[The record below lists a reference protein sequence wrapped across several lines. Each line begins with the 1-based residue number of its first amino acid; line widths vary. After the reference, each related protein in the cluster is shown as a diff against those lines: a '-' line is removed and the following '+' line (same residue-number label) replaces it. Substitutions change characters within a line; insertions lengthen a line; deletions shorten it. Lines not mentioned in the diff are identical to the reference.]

1 MNTQTAV
8 IILAICVSL
17 LVGAG
22 SMFVL
27 MDDDDSD
34 NLSLPPGI
42 YGLPLSKLWSI
53 VTGQT
58 GVDNSTAI
66 LSQLRIRAAQDG
78 SVESLILE
86 FHGDDGGIYR
96 WYHVEVN
103 PTGGITWYSSK
114 ISSIPPA
121 GTHPLSLFTE
131 IEQIPYRELI
141 GEGAG
146 LVIEV
151 DSQWGDLSY
160 DASYFDLFALDTGVL
175 TPLKR
180 VIFRTDEPF
189 YDIAICYRMEY
200 ESATVLGTHSSEKS
214 VSVAVPQ
221 NDTPCS
227 IVFTIPDLEKAEV
240 VEYQ

>member
-1 MNTQTAV
+1 MKQKMV
-8 IILAICVSL
+8 SILVICVSF

-27 MDDDDSD
+27 MHDDDSD
-34 NLSLPPGI
+34 DLFLPPDI

-53 VTGQT
+53 VTDQT

-66 LSQLRIRAAQDG
+66 LSLLRIRAAQDG

-103 PTGGITWYSSK
+103 PTGAITWYSSK
-114 ISSIPPA
+114 ISSIQPA
-121 GTHPLSLFTE
+121 GTHPLSLLTE
-131 IEQIPYRELI
+131 IEQIPCRELI
-141 GEGAG
+141 GEEAG

-151 DSQWGDLSY
+151 DPQWGDLSY
-160 DASYFDLFALDTGVL
+160 DAGYGNLFALDTGVL

-180 VIFRTDEPF
+180 VVFHTDEPY
-189 YDIAICYRMEY
+189 YDIVLCNYTEY
-200 ESATVLGTHSSEKS
+200 ESVTVSGAHSSEKS
-214 VSVAVPQ
+214 VPVAVPQ
-221 NDTPCS
+221 NDSPCS
-227 IVFTIPDLEKAEV
+227 IVFTISDLEKVEV